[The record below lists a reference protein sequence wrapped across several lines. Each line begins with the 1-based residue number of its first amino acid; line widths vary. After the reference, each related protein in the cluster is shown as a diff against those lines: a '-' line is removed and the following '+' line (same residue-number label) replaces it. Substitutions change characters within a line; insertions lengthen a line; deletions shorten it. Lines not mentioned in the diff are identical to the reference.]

1 MSGMSGQ
8 PRNKINFRKQKVM
21 RLSIIGL
28 GKLGLPMA
36 GVFASKGYDVIGL
49 DVNKEIVEQI
59 QQGHCP
65 IQETGL
71 EQLLAEVDPGLQV
84 TTSYEEAISNTDTTF
99 IIVPTPSDKTGKF
112 SNKYVLSAIRNIAP
126 IIKEKKQYHL
136 IVIISTVMPG
146 TMNKV
151 IKPELEELTG
161 LECTKDFGLCYNPEF
176 IALGSVIKG
185 MTSPD
190 AILIGESDPH
200 SGLILEKFYEDIC
213 DNNPPVVRMSWWNA
227 ELAKLALNVF
237 ITTKVSL
244 ANTFAEVCSE
254 VPTGNIDDVTKF
266 LGLDS
271 RIGHKYLKGGLGFGG
286 PCFPRD
292 NRAFIE
298 FAKGLGVK
306 CPLQKAIIKFN
317 DEHDNTITAEAIK
330 LLGVNDLQI
339 ISCGLINKTI
349 SILGITYKPDTNV
362 TEESSALKVAQTL
375 ASCGAKVKVYDPTGK
390 GSNELI
396 NTHNI
401 EECLQG
407 SDLCIIA
414 VPWQE
419 FKELIPDSFKTMR
432 QPKVLDCWRI
442 LDSKVFID
450 SGVEYHALGVNNE

>member
-1 MSGMSGQ
+1 
-8 PRNKINFRKQKVM
+8 M
-21 RLSIIGL
+21 RLSVIGL

-36 GVFASKGYDVIGL
+36 GIFASKGYDVIGL

-84 TTSYEEAISNTDTTF
+84 TTSYEEAISNTDATF

-112 SNKYVLSAIRNIAP
+112 SNEYVLSAIRNIAP
-126 IIKEKKQYHL
+126 IMKEKQGYHL
-136 IVIISTVMPG
+136 IVITSTVMPG
-146 TMNKV
+146 TMDKV
-151 IKPELEELTG
+151 IKPELERLTG
-161 LECTKDFGLCYNPEF
+161 LECGKDFGLCYNPEF

-185 MTSPD
+185 MTNPD

-200 SGLILEKFYEDIC
+200 SGLILEEFYKDIC
-213 DNNPPVVRMSWWNA
+213 DNSPPTVRMSWWNA

-244 ANTFAEVCSE
+244 ANTFADVCSKM
-254 VPTGNIDDVTKF
+254 PTGNIDDITKF

-298 FAKGLGVK
+298 FAKGLKVK
-306 CPLQKAIIKFN
+306 CPLQEATNKFN
-317 DEHDNTITAEAIK
+317 NGYNNTIVAEAIK
-330 LLGVNDLQI
+330 LLG
-339 ISCGLINKTI
+339 ISDFQLISNGLINKTV
-349 SILGITYKPDTNV
+349 SVLGITYKPDTNV
-362 TEESSALKVAQTL
+362 TEESSALKVAQIL
-375 ASCGAKVKVYDPTGK
+375 ASCGAKIKVYDPAGK
-390 GSNELI
+390 GSNELT
-396 NTHNI
+396 NTSNI

-419 FKELIPDSFKTMR
+419 FKGLSLDSFKVMR
-432 QPKVLDCWRI
+432 QPKILDCWRI
-442 LDSKVFID
+442 LNSKAFIN

>member
-1 MSGMSGQ
+1 
-8 PRNKINFRKQKVM
+8 M

-49 DVNKEIVEQI
+49 DVNKEIIGQI

-71 EQLLAEVDPGLQV
+71 EQLLASINPRLQV
-84 TTSYEEAISNTDTTF
+84 TTNYNEAISNTDITF

-112 SNKYVLSAIRNIAP
+112 SNKYVLSAIRNIAS
-126 IIKEKKQYHL
+126 IIKEKQQYHL
-136 IVIISTVMPG
+136 IVITSTIMPG
-146 TMNKV
+146 TMDKV

-161 LECTKDFGLCYNPEF
+161 LECIKDFGLCYNPEF

-185 MTSPD
+185 MTNPD
-190 AILIGESDPH
+190 AILIGESDHH

-213 DNNPPVVRMSWWNA
+213 DNNSPVVRMSWWNA

-244 ANTFAEVCSE
+244 ANTFAEVCSKM
-254 VPTGNIDDVTKF
+254 PTGNIDDVTKF

-271 RIGHKYLKGGLGFGG
+271 RIGPKYLKGGLGFGG

-292 NRAFIE
+292 NRAFIG
-298 FAKGLGVK
+298 FAKGLGIK
-306 CPLQKAIIKFN
+306 CPLQRATSKFN
-317 DEHDNTITAEAIK
+317 DEHDNIIITEAIK
-330 LLGVNDLQI
+330 LLGVRDLQLV
-339 ISCGLINKTI
+339 SSGLINETV

-362 TEESSALKVAQTL
+362 TEESSALKVAQML
-375 ASCGAKVKVYDPTGK
+375 AGYGAEVKVYDPAGK
-390 GSNELI
+390 GGSGLT

-419 FKELIPDSFKTMR
+419 FKGLSLNSFKGMR
-432 QPKVLDCWRI
+432 QPKVLDCWRM
-442 LDSKVFID
+442 LDSKTFID
-450 SGVEYHALGVNNE
+450 SGVEYHALGVNSND